1 MCFNHIFVYGDFMN
15 PEMDFAGDEFLNDFD
30 QQNVKNF
37 CSWLLNF
44 KEYELPLLTYA
55 ISVVLAESF
64 TIQERTVIGSL
75 FSTIAGNTFLIAA
88 QQGFLLQFDNRDKM
102 NGKSNDGL
110 KKILNKL
117 SNIEK
122 ILKKNNLM

>member
-1 MCFNHIFVYGDFMN
+1 MYGDFMN

-44 KEYELPLLTYA
+44 KEYDLPLLTYA
-55 ISVVLAESF
+55 ISVILAESF
-64 TIQERTVIGSL
+64 TIQERTVIGSI

-88 QQGFLLQFDNRDKM
+88 QQGFLLQFKSENRTNNK
-102 NGKSNDGL
+102 NNNDF
-110 KKILNKL
+110 IMVLNKL
-117 SNIEK
+117 SNIEE
-122 ILKKNNLM
+122 ILKNNNLM